1 MRSAA
6 VVPGKPDGYC
16 HVVISRNRWRRRIR
30 GVSAGLTVVVV
41 AGLVGAVQGVQA
53 PGVSAAPALDW
64 QACPAVHGVPA
75 TVRCATVEVP
85 LDHRKP
91 NGETIEIGVSRI
103 QARDQSRRRGVVMG
117 NPGGPGGDGI
127 AMFSQV
133 RPPAAMLDEWDL
145 VAVQPRGLVSGTPL
159 RCEPITG
166 DEPELMT
173 ALGKL
178 NRERCESR
186 TPGLGATLTTEN
198 TARDMEVV
206 RKLLGESKVSLYGI
220 SYGTLL
226 MSTYATLFP
235 QRVDRMVLDSGFDP
249 GVVWNSLLSVQTPG
263 YKARVH
269 AMMAWIARHDRIY
282 HLGTTPLAVY
292 LKWSDRV
299 SAEAGVPPS
308 LLAPPA
314 QIGDVP
320 PGLRAFAEQ
329 YIAGTNL
336 TADARARFENLVL
349 TLLRPGALQ
358 LTSPLLA
365 LTRAL
370 APDRNSWPMVAL
382 MTARTGLELPTPAPA
397 AIQAAQ
403 VSQDMQAAVLCN
415 ENQVPARPSLGFQA
429 FIANY
434 VTGDPF
440 EAPGLAY
447 ESGLACAGAPA
458 LARPIAIRNRGLA
471 VTPLQIQSVG
481 DPQTPY
487 RGALKMRD
495 VMRSHLITVGGG
507 DHGQLGRANKPLD
520 DAIVEYL
527 RTGRT
532 TVQRVTEAPITA
544 PLTQLPPAFAS
555 GAAGR

>member
-1 MRSAA
+1 M
-6 VVPGKPDGYC
+6 
-16 HVVISRNRWRRRIR
+16 VISRNRWRRRNR
-30 GVSAGLTVVVV
+30 VVATGLTAVVV
-41 AGLVGAVQGVQA
+41 AGLVSVGQFAA
-53 PGVSAAPALDW
+53 TPEASAAPALDW
-64 QACPAVHGVPA
+64 EACPAVHGVPA

-85 LDHRKP
+85 LDYRKP
-91 NGETIEIGVSRI
+91 DGKTIEIGVSRM

-133 RPPAAMLDEWDL
+133 PPPAAMLDEWDL

-173 ALGKL
+173 ALGKV
-178 NRERCESR
+178 NRDRCEAR
-186 TPGLGATLTTEN
+186 TPGLGASLTTEN

-206 RKLLGESKVSLYGI
+206 RGLLGESKVSLYGI

-249 GVVWNSLLSVQTPG
+249 DLVWNTLLSAQTPG

-282 HLGTTPLAVY
+282 GLGKTPLAVY
-292 LKWSDRV
+292 RKWSDRV

-314 QIGDVP
+314 QVGDVP
-320 PGLRAFAEQ
+320 PGLRAFAQQ
-329 YIAGTNL
+329 YIAGTDL
-336 TADARARFENLVL
+336 TADARARFENLML
-349 TLLRPGALQ
+349 TLLRPGSLQ
-358 LTSPLLA
+358 LSSQLLV

-370 APDRNSWPMVAL
+370 APDRNSWPLVAQL
-382 MTARTGLELPTPAPA
+382 TAKPGRKLPTPAPA
-397 AIQAAQ
+397 VLEAAQ

-415 ENQVPARPSLGFQA
+415 ENRVPAQPSLGFQA
-429 FIANY
+429 FVANY

-458 LARPIAIRNRGLA
+458 LARPIEIRNRGLA

-487 RGALKMRD
+487 RGALKMRSL
-495 VMRSHLITVGGG
+495 MRSHLITVGGG
-507 DHGQLGRANKPLD
+507 DHAQLGRANKPLEN
-520 DAIVEYL
+520 AIVEYL
-527 RTGRT
+527 RTGWT
-532 TVQRVTEAPITA
+532 AVQRVPEAPITA
-544 PLTQLPPAFAS
+544 PLTQMPPAFAA
-555 GAAGR
+555 GTAGR

>member
-1 MRSAA
+1 M
-6 VVPGKPDGYC
+6 
-16 HVVISRNRWRRRIR
+16 
-30 GVSAGLTVVVV
+30 VVV
-41 AGLVGAVQGVQA
+41 AGLVSAAQLASA
-53 PGVSAAPALDW
+53 PEASAAPALDW

-85 LDHRKP
+85 LDHSEP
-91 NGETIEIGVSRI
+91 NGETIEIGVSRM

-127 AMFSQV
+127 AMFSQL

-159 RCEPITG
+159 RCDPITG

-178 NRERCESR
+178 NRDRCEAR

-206 RKLLGESKVSLYGI
+206 RRLLGEPKVSLYGI

-249 GVVWNSLLSVQTPG
+249 SVVWNSLLSVQTPG

-269 AMMAWIARHDRIY
+269 EMMAWIARHDRIY

-292 LKWSDRV
+292 RKWSDRV

-314 QIGDVP
+314 QVGDVP
-320 PGLRAFAEQ
+320 PGLRAVAQQ
-329 YIAGTNL
+329 YIAGTDL
-336 TADARARFENLVL
+336 TADARARFENLVF
-349 TLLRPGALQ
+349 TLLRPGSLQ
-358 LTSPLLA
+358 LTSQLLV

-370 APDRNSWPMVAL
+370 APDRNSWPTVAL
-382 MTARTGLELPTPAPA
+382 MTANPGRKLPTPGPA
-397 AIQAAQ
+397 AIEAAQ

-415 ENQVPARPSLGFQA
+415 ENQVPAQPSLGFQA
-429 FIANY
+429 FVANY

-458 LARPIAIRNRGLA
+458 LAQPVEIRNRGLA
-471 VTPLQIQSVG
+471 VAPLQIQSVG

-487 RGALKMRD
+487 RGSLKMHEL
-495 VMRSHLITVGGG
+495 MRSHLITVGGG
-507 DHGQLGRANKPLD
+507 DHAQLGRANKPLD

-527 RTGRT
+527 RDGRT
-532 TVQRVTEAPITA
+532 SVQRVPEAPITA
-544 PLTQLPPAFAS
+544 PLTRLPSAFAS

>member
-1 MRSAA
+1 M
-6 VVPGKPDGYC
+6 
-16 HVVISRNRWRRRIR
+16 ISRSGWRRRVR
-30 GVSAGLTVVVV
+30 GVAAGLTVVVA
-41 AGLVGAVQGVQA
+41 AGLVGAVQGVQPPEA
-53 PGVSAAPALDW
+53 SAAPALDW

-85 LDHRKP
+85 LDHSEP
-91 NGETIEIGVSRI
+91 NGETIEIGVSRM

-127 AMFSQV
+127 AMFSQL

-159 RCEPITG
+159 RCDPITG

-178 NRERCESR
+178 NRDRCEAR

-206 RKLLGESKVSLYGI
+206 RRLLGEPKVSLYGI

-269 AMMAWIARHDRIY
+269 ELMAWIARHDRIY

-292 LKWSDRV
+292 RKWSDRV

-314 QIGDVP
+314 QVGDVP
-320 PGLRAFAEQ
+320 PGLRAVAQQ
-329 YIAGTNL
+329 YIAGTDL
-336 TADARARFENLVL
+336 TADARARFENLVF
-349 TLLRPGALQ
+349 TLLRPGSLQ
-358 LTSPLLA
+358 LTSQLLV

-370 APDRNSWPMVAL
+370 APDRNSWPTVAL
-382 MTARTGLELPTPAPA
+382 MTATPGRKLPTPGPA
-397 AIQAAQ
+397 AIEAAQ

-415 ENQVPARPSLGFQA
+415 ENQVPAQPSLGFRA
-429 FIANY
+429 FLANY

-458 LARPIAIRNRGLA
+458 LGRPVEIRNRGLA
-471 VTPLQIQSVG
+471 VAPLQIQSVG

-487 RGALKMRD
+487 RGSLKMREL
-495 VMRSHLITVGGG
+495 MRSHLITVGGG
-507 DHGQLGRANKPLD
+507 DHAQLGRANKPLD

-532 TVQRVTEAPITA
+532 SVQRVPEAPITA
-544 PLTQLPPAFAS
+544 PLTRLPSAFAS

>member
-1 MRSAA
+1 MA
-6 VVPGKPDGYC
+6 
-16 HVVISRNRWRRRIR
+16 
-30 GVSAGLTVVVV
+30 AGLTAVVV
-41 AGLVGAVQGVQA
+41 AGMVTAGHVASTPA
-53 PGVSAAPALDW
+53 ASAAPALEW
-64 QACPAVHGVPA
+64 GACPAVHGVPA

-91 NGETIEIGVSRI
+91 DGQTIEIGVSRI

-133 RPPAAMLDEWDL
+133 PPPAAMLDEWDL

-173 ALGKL
+173 ALGKV
-178 NRERCESR
+178 NRDRCEAR

-206 RKLLGESKVSLYGI
+206 RGLLGESKVSLYGI

-249 GVVWNSLLSVQTPG
+249 GLVWNSLLSAQTPG

-282 HLGTTPLAVY
+282 HLGKTPLAVY
-292 LKWSDRV
+292 RKWSDRV

-314 QIGDVP
+314 QVGDVP
-320 PGLRAFAEQ
+320 PGLRAFADL
-329 YIAGTNL
+329 YIAGTDL
-336 TADARARFENLVL
+336 TADARARFENFVA
-349 TLLRPGALQ
+349 TLLTPGSLQ

-365 LTRAL
+365 LTRAF
-370 APDRNSWPMVAL
+370 APDRNSWPTVAL
-382 MTARTGLELPTPAPA
+382 MTAKPRLALPKPAPA
-397 AIQAAQ
+397 VLEAAQ
-403 VSQDMQAAVLCN
+403 VSQDMQATILCN
-415 ENQVPARPSLGFQA
+415 ENRVPAQPSLGFQA

-458 LARPIAIRNRGLA
+458 LARPVEIRNRGLA

-487 RGALKMRD
+487 RGALTMRSL
-495 VMRSHLITVGGG
+495 MRSHLITVGGG
-507 DHGQLGRANKPLD
+507 DHAQLGRGNKPLD

-532 TVQRVTEAPITA
+532 SVQRVAEAPITA
-544 PLTQLPPAFAS
+544 PLTQLPPALAS
-555 GAAGR
+555 GVAGR